1 VVGPVCESGDFFAHG
16 RALPPLE
23 QGDLVAVRQ
32 AGAYGAVMS
41 STYNA
46 RPLAPE
52 VLVKG
57 KRHAAVRVRQTLAE
71 LIGQDALAPW
81 QGAGQTK
88 RKGAR

>member
-1 VVGPVCESGDFFAHG
+1 
-16 RALPPLE
+16 
-23 QGDLVAVRQ
+23 
-32 AGAYGAVMS
+32 MS